1 MLFPEGWGG
10 TVGALGWDPIKH
22 PGTFSVCRQPPRRL
36 LPQPGSRVL
45 SSTCPPDR
53 LVSHRARFWDRGSDW
68 PTRVRCSPGSDE
80 PWPTRGRSHAQGFRG
95 LRSGK
100 GSWVD
105 PPNITNHTIREPS
118 TCPPSR
124 WQRGDATSRGFC
136 QMQGEASGKQRA
148 PPGSSSEM
156 IRAGRG
162 GRSEEQLFWRPK
174 ASSPSPPSVPG
185 SCPPLG
191 LSPGHQRD
199 ACWFLSR
206 AQPLLIPGGAGA
218 REQDMG
224 SPGQIQGV
232 APRRAPDVG
241 GWSPI
246 RQLPLSQR
254 RGPRKAGPHAPC
266 WAQPRREA
274 QTTAI
279 NGSGVTP
286 QPLTS
291 SLAMT

>member
-1 MLFPEGWGG
+1 M
-10 TVGALGWDPIKH
+10 T
-22 PGTFSVCRQPPRRL
+22 RQI
-36 LPQPGSRVL
+36 S
-45 SSTCPPDR
+45 
-53 LVSHRARFWDRGSDW
+53 
-68 PTRVRCSPGSDE
+68 PTTQFEKP
-80 PWPTRGRSHAQGFRG
+80 
-95 LRSGK
+95 
-100 GSWVD
+100 
-105 PPNITNHTIREPS
+105 
-118 TCPPSR
+118 
-124 WQRGDATSRGFC
+124 
-136 QMQGEASGKQRA
+136 QRA
-148 PPGSSSEM
+148 PLPDGREEMPPPVASARCRVKPPGISGLPQGQAQRRSEQGVG
-156 IRAGRG
+156 AGA
-162 GRSEEQLFWRPK
+162 EEQLFWRPK
-174 ASSPSPPSVPG
+174 ARSPSPPSVPG

-206 AQPLLIPGGAGA
+206 ARPLLIPGGAGA

-246 RQLPLSQR
+246 RHLPLSQR

-286 QPLTS
+286 PS
-291 SLAMT
+291 PSPPHWP